1 MTRKKLWKQLFA
13 IAVVLIIVGTGSFV
27 VSNWQP
33 DQPVEV
39 LIDKWAQPPSTFVEL
54 DGMDVHLRDEGP
66 RDDPLPIVLLHGT
79 GASLHTWDGWVDV
92 LSQERRV
99 IRFDLPGF
107 GLTGPNADGNYGVD
121 RYAEFVVAVLDKLGV
136 DRAVVAGNSLGG
148 NIAWAMAVWYP
159 SRVDKLVLLNATGY
173 DFKPEVVP
181 IGFTLARIPVV
192 RNMIRNVM
200 PRDAVR
206 SSIESVYGDPSRVT
220 PELVDLYFDM
230 STREGNRTALMQRL
244 TQLEGG
250 AIAHL
255 IKEVSQ
261 PTLVLWGRKDR
272 LVPVI
277 NAERFDA
284 DIAGSEL
291 LIWEDLGH
299 VPHEEDP
306 ARTVQAVQAFLE
318 AS

>member
-1 MTRKKLWKQLFA
+1 MNRRKLWKQLVA
-13 IAVVLIIVGTGSFV
+13 IAVLVTLVGTGSFV
-27 VSNWQP
+27 VGNWQP
-33 DQPVEV
+33 DQPVEA
-39 LIDKWAQPPSTFVEL
+39 LIGKWAQPPSTFVEL
-54 DGMDVHLRDEGP
+54 QGMNVHLRDEGP

-79 GASLHTWDGWVDV
+79 GASLHTWDGWVEV

-107 GLTGPNADGNYGVD
+107 GLTGPNADGDYGVN
-121 RYAEFVVAVLDKLGV
+121 RYTEFVAAMLDSIGVEKTVLG
-136 DRAVVAGNSLGG
+136 GNSLGG
-148 NIAWAMAVWYP
+148 NIAWATAVRYP
-159 SRVDKLVLLNATGY
+159 ERVDKLVLLNATGY
-173 DFKPEVVP
+173 DFKPESVP

-220 PELVDLYFDM
+220 PELVDLYFDI

-244 TQLEGG
+244 EQLEGG
-250 AIAHL
+250 GMAHL

-261 PTLVLWGRKDR
+261 PTLILWGRKDR

-284 DIAGSEL
+284 DIDGSEL
-291 LIWEDLGH
+291 VVWDDLGH

-318 AS
+318 AD